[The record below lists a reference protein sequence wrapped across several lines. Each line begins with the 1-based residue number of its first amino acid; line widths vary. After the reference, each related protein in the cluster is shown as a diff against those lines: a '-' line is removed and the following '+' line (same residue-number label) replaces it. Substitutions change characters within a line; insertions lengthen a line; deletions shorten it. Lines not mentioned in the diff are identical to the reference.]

1 MYFSLENIAILDPE
15 EKIIDKA
22 AFGENVLV

>member
-1 MYFSLENIAILDPE
+1 MYFSLEDIAILNPE